1 MNLATVCEPH
11 RAAVFVHG
19 LGFDSGL
26 HGKEAGKVMV
36 HR

>member
-1 MNLATVCEPH
+1 MNLGTVREPY

-26 HGKEAGKVMV
+26 HGKEAGKVVV
-36 HR
+36 HQ